1 MSDQRQ
7 APFYCPYCGEE
18 DLVPA
23 EAGGWACRS
32 CLRIFELRHVGID
45 HSTLN
50 AAQEV
55 DR

>member
-1 MSDQRQ
+1 MSEQRQ

-23 EAGGWACRS
+23 EAAGWTCRS
-32 CLRIFELRHVGID
+32 CLRVFELRHIGI
-45 HSTLN
+45 
-50 AAQEV
+50 ARGVQEV